1 MDYRNI
7 WVHGIGPIAP
17 GYSAGWTQAFNAYL
31 NLPVTDF
38 TEVIWNTAYT
48 DTSAAAGAAGVT
60 RGGDVPAPITLTDT
74 EQQEAERIRADLRAG
89 LWARTAALSS
99 PPAAAATRG
108 LAVPV
113 DWVQYTR
120 PEAMRGLLPD
130 WLTNPEPYL
139 GEFVKYLANRE
150 IRTAVKEKF
159 KEQVRPLAGTDV
171 RVSILAHSWGTV
183 VAYESLLDLQTEL
196 PTLQI
201 ANLVTLGCP
210 LWVTRPFLDDRSG
223 RKPAE
228 DAAWLNIFAQFDV
241 VGAPLSASFQVDHD
255 YGVPDFGGGDPHG
268 SYFVP
273 GNVMVQRDIVA
284 PAILE

>member
-17 GYSAGWTQAFNAYL
+17 GYSAGWTQAFNTYL
-31 NLPVTDF
+31 NLLGTDF
-38 TEVIWNTAYT
+38 SEVVWNTVYT
-48 DTSAAAGAAGVT
+48 DTPAGATTDGVT
-60 RGGDVPAPITLTDT
+60 RGGDVLPAVTLTDP
-74 EQQEAERIRADLRAG
+74 EQQEAERIQADLRAG

-99 PPAAAATRG
+99 SAATSATTRG
-108 LAVPV
+108 LPAPL
-113 DWVQYTR
+113 DWTQYTR
-120 PEAMRGLLPD
+120 PQETRGLLN

-139 GEFVKYLANRE
+139 GEFVKYLANRR

-159 KEQVRPLAGTDV
+159 KEQVRPLAGTGV

-183 VAYESLLDLQTEL
+183 VAYESLLDLQTEQ

-201 ANLVTLGCP
+201 ANFVTLGCP

-228 DAAWLNIFAQFDV
+228 DAAWINVFAQTDV

-255 YGVPDFGGGDPHG
+255 FGVPNFGGGDAHG
-268 SYFVP
+268 SYFVA
-273 GNVMVQRDIVA
+273 GNVLVQRDIVA
-284 PAILE
+284 PAILG